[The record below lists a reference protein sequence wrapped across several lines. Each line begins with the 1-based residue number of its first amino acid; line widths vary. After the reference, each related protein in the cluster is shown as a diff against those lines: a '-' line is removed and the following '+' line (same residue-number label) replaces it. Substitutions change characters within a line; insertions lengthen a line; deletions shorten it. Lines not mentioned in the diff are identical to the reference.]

1 VYSPEWARLAGLGRK
16 LTRHCYRLRPT
27 KPPKRHARNERR
39 STVRIVV
46 AVAEEALEV
55 LDGAATLGV
64 VDAMIGIEEE

>member
-1 VYSPEWARLAGLGRK
+1 
-16 LTRHCYRLRPT
+16 LRPT
-27 KPPKRHARNERR
+27 KPPKRHVRNERR

>member
-1 VYSPEWARLAGLGRK
+1 
-16 LTRHCYRLRPT
+16 LRPT